1 MPSRFLK
8 EIPEELCSFEGY
20 RRAPAKSE
28 YSSGRTSYLDINA
41 YSKAPAAPKTSA
53 AKYAAGQKVSHKVF
67 GEGLILSVKPM
78 GGDTLLEVAFNTV
91 GTKKLMA
98 AYAKLTVL

>member
-1 MPSRFLK
+1 MDKSPYSTPS
-8 EIPEELCSFEGY
+8 P
-20 RRAPAKSE
+20 
-28 YSSGRTSYLDINA
+28 
-41 YSKAPAAPKTSA
+41 APKA
-53 AKYAAGQKVSHKVF
+53 DAVKYAAGQKVSHKVF

-78 GGDTLLEVAFNTV
+78 GGDMLLEVAFNTV